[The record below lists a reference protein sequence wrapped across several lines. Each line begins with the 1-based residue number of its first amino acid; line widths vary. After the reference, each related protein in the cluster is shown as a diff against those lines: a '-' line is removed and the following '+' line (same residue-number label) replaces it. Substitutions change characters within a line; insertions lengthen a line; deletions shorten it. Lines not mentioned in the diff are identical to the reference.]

1 MGSNSDSS
9 SNSCLPWEVDG
20 SMGSLVVVHDKSWRW
35 FLESFRFLTYPLSK
49 LAIISAIMKPT
60 PPIAV

>member
-35 FLESFRFLTYPLSK
+35 FLESFRFPSYPLSK
-49 LAIISAIMKPT
+49 LAIVSAIM
-60 PPIAV
+60 